1 MTDNPG
7 LFALPGGRDRL
18 DALVQVFDPTRL
30 TQARQAAS
38 WTKKRLADELNVSP
52 AAIGQYEAGVIRP
65 RPEQLVKIAQLLD
78 VPPDFFAVG
87 RPKADLDAATCHFRS
102 LRSMRAYERDQ
113 AVTYV
118 EQLWEL
124 CHALELNV
132 RLPPVDLPTIETS
145 GDNDDAPATNPVE
158 AARLVRR
165 AWGLGT
171 DRVPHLIRNLESHGI
186 LVSLLPF
193 SDSRR
198 VDAFSTAHT
207 PRPIIVLTTDK
218 TDVYRHRFT
227 AAHELGHLLLHR
239 DAQPGDVRH
248 EREADQ
254 FAAEFL
260 MPAASIKSALPRR
273 LDFTQLILLQTHW
286 GVSVEA
292 LLYRSRELGVIS
304 DATHRRARIKLNE
317 LRGHGVVRTEDITNF
332 PGEQPQLLA
341 RAAAACGNP
350 IAQLATD
357 LAWSQ
362 DQVARMLGTPSDRQ
376 PLRLVT
382 LSEQADAVD
391 TKSNNASDR

>member
-7 LFALPGGRDRL
+7 LFSLPGGRERL
-18 DALVQVFDPTRL
+18 DALAQVFDPTRL
-30 TQARQAAS
+30 TQARQAVS
-38 WTKKRLADELNVSP
+38 WTKKRLADELAVSP
-52 AAIGQYEAGVIRP
+52 AAVGQYEAGVIRP

-87 RPKADLDAATCHFRS
+87 RPKADVDAATCHFRS
-102 LRSMRAYERDQ
+102 LRSMTAYERDQ

-124 CHALELNV
+124 CHALELSV
-132 RLPPVDLPTIETS
+132 RLPQVDLPTIDGLS
-145 GDNDDAPATNPVE
+145 GDQDDAATVSPTD
-158 AARLVRR
+158 AARTARK

-171 DRVPHLIRNLESHGI
+171 DRVPHLVRTLEAHGV
-186 LVSLLPF
+186 LVGLLPF

-207 PRPIIVLTTDK
+207 PRPIVILASDK

-260 MPAASIKSALPRR
+260 MPTSSIKPMLPRR
-273 LDFTQLILLQTHW
+273 LDFARLISLQSHW

-304 DATHRRARIKLNE
+304 DATHRRARIKLHE
-317 LRGHGVVRTEDITNF
+317 LRKHDVVRTQDVADF
-332 PGEQPQLLA
+332 PGEQPQLLI

-350 IAQLATD
+350 VAQLAHD
-357 LAWSQ
+357 LAWSEER
-362 DQVARMLGTPSDRQ
+362 VVRMLGVPSDR
-376 PLRLVT
+376 PRLRLIT
-382 LSEQADAVD
+382 P
-391 TKSNNASDR
+391 TG

>member
-1 MTDNPG
+1 MTDTPG
-7 LFALPGGRDRL
+7 LFALPGGRERL
-18 DALVQVFDPTRL
+18 DALTHVFDPTRL
-30 TQARQAAS
+30 TQARQAVS
-38 WTKKRLADELNVSP
+38 WTKKRLADELAISP
-52 AAIGQYEAGVIRP
+52 AAVGQYEAGVIRP

-87 RPKADLDAATCHFRS
+87 RPKADVDAATCHFRS
-102 LRSMRAYERDQ
+102 LRSMRVYERDQ

-124 CHALELNV
+124 CHALELSV
-132 RLPPVDLPTIETS
+132 RLPQIDLPSFGELH
-145 GDNDDAPATNPVE
+145 GEDDDGPAVTAAD

-171 DRVPHLIRNLESHGI
+171 DRVPHVVRTLEAHGV
-186 LVSLLPF
+186 LVGLLPF

-207 PRPIIVLTTDK
+207 PRPIIILASDK

-239 DAQPGDVRH
+239 NAQPGDVRH

-260 MPAASIKSALPRR
+260 MPAARIESNLPRR
-273 LDFTQLILLQTHW
+273 LDFTRLISLQSHW

-292 LLYRSRELGVIS
+292 LLYRSRELGVLS
-304 DATHRRARIKLNE
+304 DATHRRARIKLHD
-317 LRGHGVVRTEDITNF
+317 LRKHDVVRTEDITAF
-332 PGEQPQLLA
+332 PGEQPQLLL

-350 IAQLATD
+350 IAQLASD
-357 LAWSQ
+357 LAWSEER
-362 DQVARMLGTPSDRQ
+362 VTRMLGVPPERARLQ
-376 PLRLVT
+376 LVT
-382 LSEQADAVD
+382 STD
-391 TKSNNASDR
+391 

>member
-1 MTDNPG
+1 MTDHPA
-7 LFALPGGRDRL
+7 LFAVPGGRDRL

-30 TQARQAAS
+30 TQARQAVS
-38 WTKKRLADELNVSP
+38 WTKKHLADQLEVSP
-52 AAIGQYEAGVIRP
+52 AAVGQYEAGVIRP
-65 RPEQLVKIAQLLD
+65 RPEQLVKLARLLD
-78 VPPDFFAVG
+78 VPADFFAVG
-87 RPKADLDAATCHFRS
+87 RPRADVDAATCHFRS
-102 LRSMRAYERDQ
+102 LRSMRGYERDQ

-124 CHALELNV
+124 CHALELSV
-132 RLPPVDLPTIETS
+132 RLPPVDLPSIDGPD
-145 GDNDDAPATNPVE
+145 GDDRFVPAMSPAD
-158 AARLVRR
+158 AARLVRK

-171 DRVPHLIRNLESHGI
+171 DRVPHLVRTLESHGV

-207 PRPIIVLTTDK
+207 PRPIIILASDK

-260 MPAASIKSALPRR
+260 MPAARIESTLPRR
-273 LDFTQLILLQTHW
+273 LDFTRLISLQSHW

-292 LLYRSRELGVIS
+292 LLYRSRELGAIS

-317 LRGHGVVRTEDITNF
+317 LRKHDVVRIEDIADF

-350 IAQLATD
+350 IAQLAAD
-357 LAWSQ
+357 LAWSH
-362 DQVARMLGTPSDRQ
+362 DRVVRMLGVQSERPRLQ
-376 PLRLVT
+376 LVT
-382 LSEQADAVD
+382 PTE
-391 TKSNNASDR
+391 